1 MRVTVNGKG
10 REVREGT
17 TLRTLLTE
25 LKITAEAVVVMRNAG
40 VVPPEDYDPTE
51 LRDGDVIELVRIVG
65 GG

>member
-25 LKITAEAVVVMRNAG
+25 LKITAEAVVVMRNAV
-40 VVPPEDYDPTE
+40 VVPPEDCDPTE